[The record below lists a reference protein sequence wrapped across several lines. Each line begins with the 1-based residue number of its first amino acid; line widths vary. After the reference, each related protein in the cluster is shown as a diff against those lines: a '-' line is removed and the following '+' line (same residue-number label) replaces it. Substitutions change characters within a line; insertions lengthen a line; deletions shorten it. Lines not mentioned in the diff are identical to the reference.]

1 VCGGQ
6 SSSQWRGISRRRRHP
21 PNPSL
26 VIRER
31 LHAAGFEETMT
42 EVAQHIPATVPFAV
56 AIERGV
62 IDRHATSQ
70 LMVLSDAEYDEG
82 LARLRAEQ
90 PILHADLRLYAT
102 FGGAK

>member
-1 VCGGQ
+1 
-6 SSSQWRGISRRRRHP
+6 
-21 PNPSL
+21 